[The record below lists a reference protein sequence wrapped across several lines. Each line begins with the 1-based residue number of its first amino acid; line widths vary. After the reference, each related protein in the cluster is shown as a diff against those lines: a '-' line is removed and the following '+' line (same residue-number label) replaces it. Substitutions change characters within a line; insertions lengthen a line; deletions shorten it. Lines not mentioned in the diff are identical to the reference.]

1 MFKLTCYKYPFLD
14 NFFCI
19 PTRLL
24 PLPIFNRLSSIPIS
38 LKHKKSPIS
47 KTHFQILSYFPFHS
61 KKMSESS
68 SSNLAMAKTILS
80 TVGSVAATAMV
91 VRSVVR
97 EFVPA
102 EMEDY
107 LFSGLRRLFDR
118 FSNQLTMV
126 IDEFDGL
133 VNNEIYEAAEVY
145 LGPKV
150 TPTTRRL
157 KISKPEKQKNFNIAM
172 EKGEELTDIF
182 HGIKFKWVWIVN
194 KVETRNFYNPRDMN
208 STLRSEVRSFELT
221 FHKKNQDFVIN
232 TYLPYIVSE
241 AESRKHEKK
250 TIKLFTVDPEQMYD
264 INNAWLSV
272 TLDHP
277 STFDTLAMDS
287 EMKDM
292 VLKDL
297 ERFAKRREFYRK
309 VGKAWKRGYLLYG
322 PPGTG
327 KSSLIAAIANFLN
340 FDIYDLELTE
350 IRRNTDL
357 RKLLVATAN
366 KSILV
371 VEDID
376 CTIEFKDRLSNK
388 AAAASSE
395 PESHEEENKVT
406 LSGFLN
412 FIDGLWSS
420 CGDERII
427 IFTTNHKEKLDPAL
441 LRPGRMDVHIHMS
454 YCTPSGFRIL
464 AANYLEIKDH
474 CLFKEIEELIAATEV
489 TPAEVAEQL
498 LKNDEADVILE
509 GLIDFLHAKRK
520 EKEEAETKKVEVEP
534 TEEERNVEEEGEREQ
549 KDGTKQES

>member
-1 MFKLTCYKYPFLD
+1 
-14 NFFCI
+14 
-19 PTRLL
+19 
-24 PLPIFNRLSSIPIS
+24 
-38 LKHKKSPIS
+38 
-47 KTHFQILSYFPFHS
+47 
-61 KKMSESS
+61 MSESS

-172 EKGEELTDIF
+172 EK
-182 HGIKFKWVWIVN
+182 
-194 KVETRNFYNPRDMN
+194 VETRNFYNPRDMN

-264 INNAWLSV
+264 MNNAWLSV

-395 PESHEEENKVT
+395 PESHEQENKVT

-509 GLIDFLHAKRK
+509 GLIDFLHVKRK

-534 TEEERNVEEEGEREQ
+534 KEEERNAEEEGEREQ